1 MHSKLLFTADD
12 RTGSL
17 EIGGLVADIGHLTP
31 VGPDAQSENVCVVDI
46 ATRHLD
52 AAAAKEKMTACLQRP
67 ADMRAH
73 KMDAGLRG
81 NWAHEIQV
89 LLDHGYKVAIVCS
102 YPDAGRRCKDGVVY
116 IHDKPVTESV
126 FANDPLNLPI
136 SSRPRD
142 VLDEASVV
150 GDVEVWDA
158 NDNAEMYQRVDQ
170 ALAEGRILVGA
181 SGVMGA
187 LAERVLP
194 ESRVAAV
201 QLTKPLMLVCGS
213 LNPLSRAQLEAC
225 QCTLEEP
232 DQVQRVRD
240 LIHSQGFAAVASPE
254 LKGEITD
261 AEALDMAERL
271 AQIVDQCW
279 SQLGSLLIVGG
290 DTVAA
295 VVGDRTLNV
304 LGNIA
309 PGIPVSE
316 LDHVF
321 LITKGGGIGSVNSL
335 NEIVRKAN

>member
-1 MHSKLLFTADD
+1 M
-12 RTGSL
+12 
-17 EIGGLVADIGHLTP
+17 TP
-31 VGPDAQSENVCVVDI
+31 STYPS
-46 ATRHLD
+46 
-52 AAAAKEKMTACLQRP
+52 
-67 ADMRAH
+67 
-73 KMDAGLRG
+73 
-81 NWAHEIQV
+81 V
-89 LLDHGYKVAIVCS
+89 LA
-102 YPDAGRRCKDGVVY
+102 
-116 IHDKPVTESV
+116 
-126 FANDPLNLPI
+126 
-136 SSRPRD
+136 PRD

-295 VVGDRTLNV
+295 AQGAIRNRHHPQCGGCRTDDRR
-304 LGNIA
+304 
-309 PGIPVSE
+309 
-316 LDHVF
+316 HC
-321 LITKGGGIGSVNSL
+321 
-335 NEIVRKAN
+335 